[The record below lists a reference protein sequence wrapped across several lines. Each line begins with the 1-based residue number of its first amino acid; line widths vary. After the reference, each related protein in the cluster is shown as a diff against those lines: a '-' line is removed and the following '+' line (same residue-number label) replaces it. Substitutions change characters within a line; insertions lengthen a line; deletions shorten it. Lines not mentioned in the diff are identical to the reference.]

1 MGKLVNLSDLEF
13 YINLLEE
20 QRSEVITD
28 YNKMVILLKEEF
40 DIDTNVEQ
48 INLIYSP
55 TIEEDSLD
63 MQILYRNIME

>member
-20 QRSEVITD
+20 RKNEVITD
-28 YNKMVILLKEEF
+28 YAKMVDLLKEEF
-40 DIDTNVEQ
+40 DIDTSIQE

-55 TIEEDSLD
+55 TIEEDILD
-63 MQILYRNIME
+63 KQLLYRNIME